1 LTILNPILF
10 GLIGA
15 AAGVV
20 VHRFVGR
27 FAPGKS
33 RAEFVITIA
42 VSAVLAA
49 GLRLRY
55 DDAGRLF
62 WIYLILG
69 FVLIGTGL
77 FDSRTQTIP
86 HAVTL
91 PGLVAGLLLATFILP
106 VGFAESIVGI
116 AVGGGVLL
124 ISTIIEALR
133 KKEIGGGDWKYAA
146 MIGSFIG
153 GQKMVTALIFTG
165 VFGVAASIVIHFS
178 NAQAKPR
185 ALGPWLSAGAIASI
199 LWPS

>member
-1 LTILNPILF
+1 LTSLHPILF
-10 GLIGA
+10 GVAGA
-15 AAGVV
+15 SAGVV
-20 VHRFVGR
+20 IHRFVGR
-27 FAPGKS
+27 FAPANS
-33 RAEFVITIA
+33 RLEFFITIM
-42 VSAVLAA
+42 VSTILAA

-55 DDAGRLF
+55 ENAGWAF
-62 WIYLILG
+62 WIYLVLG

-77 FDSRTQTIP
+77 FDNRTQTIP

-106 VGFAESIVGI
+106 VGFTDSIIGI
-116 AVGGGVLL
+116 VVGGGVLV
-124 ISTIIEALR
+124 ISTIVEALR

-165 VFGVAASIVIHFS
+165 VFGIAASIVLYLS
-178 NAQAKPR
+178 KVQAKPR

-199 LWPS
+199 LWAP